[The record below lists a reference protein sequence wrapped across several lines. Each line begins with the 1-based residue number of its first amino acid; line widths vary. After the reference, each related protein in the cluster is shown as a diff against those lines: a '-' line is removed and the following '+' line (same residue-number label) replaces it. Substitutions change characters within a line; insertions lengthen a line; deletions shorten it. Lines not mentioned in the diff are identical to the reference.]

1 MMATAGT
8 RRKAR
13 ELALQCLHQWDQQ
26 GHAASLEIAEEVMDS
41 LAADADSRPHARS
54 ILSAYWE
61 RPAEIDEWID
71 SASENW
77 RMTRMAVIDRN
88 VLRIAATELRWIDD
102 VPPRVAIDEA
112 IEIVRRFSTEK
123 SADFVNGILDRLL
136 KETEQSDDS
145 R

>member
-1 MMATAGT
+1 MTSSTGP

-26 GHAASLEIAEEVMDS
+26 GHEASLEIVEEVMDS
-41 LAADADSRPHARS
+41 LGAEEEIRPHARF
-54 ILSAYWE
+54 ILAAYWE

-77 RMTRMAVIDRN
+77 RMSRMAVIDRN
-88 VLRIAATELRWIDD
+88 VLRIAATELRWIED
-102 VPPRVAIDEA
+102 VPARVAIDEA
-112 IEIVRRFSTEK
+112 IEIVRRFSTEN
-123 SADFVNGILDRLL
+123 STSFVNGILDKLL
-136 KETEQSDDS
+136 KESEKSDDP

>member
-1 MMATAGT
+1 MTSNTGP
-8 RRKAR
+8 RRKSR

-26 GHAASLEIAEEVMDS
+26 GHEASLEIVEGVMDS
-41 LAADADSRPHARS
+41 LGAAAEIRPHARA
-54 ILSAYWE
+54 ILAAYWDHPTE
-61 RPAEIDEWID
+61 LDEWID

-77 RMTRMAVIDRN
+77 RMSRMAVIDRN

-123 SADFVNGILDRLL
+123 SASFVNGILDRLL
-136 KETEQSDDS
+136 KDTEQVDDS